1 VYFCFYQI
9 GRYDLREGRMQD
21 IVSKV
26 GVSRKQVDRPERV

>member
-1 VYFCFYQI
+1 
-9 GRYDLREGRMQD
+9 LREGRMQD